1 MYRFGIDIDGTVT
14 CPTSLIPHINEAF
27 GSELTLED
35 IREYDLTAALP
46 QLDKEKF
53 HTWFKQQEPAI
64 YAASPLSKDAKQI
77 LNRWKDFYE
86 LYFISAR
93 GANVR
98 DVTFDW
104 FEQHAIRYD
113 HIELIGTH
121 KKIATAKQH
130 QVDLFFEDKHDNA
143 VEISEE
149 LDIPVILFD
158 TPYNRDPVPNK
169 VVRVSNWLEA
179 EQWVQKKFGV
189 TQPLQQR

>member
-27 GSELTLED
+27 GSELTIED

-46 QLDKEKF
+46 QLDKKEF
-53 HTWFKQQEPAI
+53 YSWFKKHEPKI
-64 YAASPLSKDAKQI
+64 YASSPISKDAKQI
-77 LNRWKDFYE
+77 INNWKHRYE

-93 GANVR
+93 GADVR
-98 DVTFDW
+98 NVTFDW
-104 FEQHAIRYD
+104 FEQHAIAYD

-121 KKIATAKQH
+121 KKISTAKQH
-130 QVDLFFEDKHDNA
+130 NVDLFFEDKHDNA

-158 TPYNRDPVPNK
+158 TPYNREPVPNK
-169 VVRVSNWLEA
+169 VVRVYDWLEA
-179 EQWVQKKFGV
+179 DQWVKKEFGV
-189 TQPLQQR
+189 QQEMMKR